1 MGRYD
6 EALATAEQASD
17 DTPELSPGQSAA
29 LSRSTYPRGDLRTD
43 HTAGDQVVRCQG
55 TVAPGVWGVC

>member
-29 LSRSTYPRGDLRTD
+29 LSRSARIRGGTCALITRLVLNAAALPRSI
-43 HTAGDQVVRCQG
+43 
-55 TVAPGVWGVC
+55 